1 MFVKQNNQCEF
12 AQNEWEGS
20 NLWDLLNV
28 LQIKNPFTELLL
40 FWSSRHRSLDSEQ
53 KIPYLPPHNL
63 FRPASGSDE
72 VL

>member
-28 LQIKNPFTELLL
+28 LQIKNPFTELL
-40 FWSSRHRSLDSEQ
+40 
-53 KIPYLPPHNL
+53 
-63 FRPASGSDE
+63 RPATALDIAKWHVKGKL
-72 VL
+72 VPG